1 MGRLGEH
8 GRHGGPLWD
17 LKVVRHPVPAANI
30 QQAAS
35 NKETETVRPTEDGNG
50 GGRVPPKG
58 TNQQLRRLTH
68 LQHHAT
74 RGGML
79 RASTQGHAVSMDTMR
94 QAKTMP
100 QPPLTSTSA
109 ALPRTPV
116 MPTMVSRK
124 ALSPPPSPKSSSP
137 SMSSSSPPSDAAHT
151 GMDRGRGDCGDAGGR
166 GGVTYL
172 SFPTIS
178 CTQEYP
184 VLL

>member
-8 GRHGGPLWD
+8 GRHGGSLWN
-17 LKVVRHPVPAANI
+17 LKVVPHPVPTSI
-30 QQAAS
+30 
-35 NKETETVRPTEDGNG
+35 KETETVRPTEDGNG
-50 GGRVPPKG
+50 VGRVPPKG
-58 TNQQLRRLTH
+58 TNQLRRRLTH

-94 QAKTMP
+94 QPKTMP

-137 SMSSSSPPSDAAHT
+137 SISSSSSPPSNAARTHRH
-151 GMDRGRGDCGDAGGR
+151 GQGAGRLWRCRGERWGHIFLLPNPLLYS
-166 GGVTYL
+166 GVTCAL
-172 SFPTIS
+172 VKLM
-178 CTQEYP
+178 E
-184 VLL
+184 